1 MLVLSHETLAD
12 LRARARAAAP
22 AECCGLLVG
31 HEAQGCITVSALHP
45 VSNDVVDRYH
55 IPPSAFV
62 GVERAARAA
71 GTWVCGVYHS
81 HPTDAAVPSRLD
93 HDLAWPGLVY
103 VIVAGRRDTPD
114 PDVRAWRLTDDR
126 CFEELAIEASWT

>member
-1 MLVLSHETLAD
+1 MLVLSHETLAA
-12 LRARARAAAP
+12 LRATARAAAP

-31 HEAQGCITVSALHP
+31 REAQGRITVSALHP
-45 VSNDVVDRYH
+45 VPNDVADRYH

-93 HDLAWPGLVY
+93 RDLAWPGFVY
-103 VIVAGRRDTPD
+103 VIVAGRSDASD
-114 PDVRAWRLTDDR
+114 PDVRAWRLKDDR
-126 CFEELAIEASWT
+126 CFEEIGVEASWA